1 MRNIVAIL
9 RRELQAYFVSPMA
22 YVLLMLFMFIF
33 GWFFLGYVLGYSDA
47 SMRVSMNPQFA
58 DQLNIHDLIIRG
70 LFSTFGVIMIFVAPL
85 LCMRVFSDEKRSGTA
100 ELLLT
105 APVSTLELV
114 VGKYLG
120 ALAFGA
126 VLVLMTGVFPI
137 FLRLMGAPLDVGPL
151 LAVYV
156 GTLLLVG
163 AFLAVWFFSSSFT
176 LNPVVAVFI
185 AFVTCLFFWI
195 VGFLADIGGGGGA
208 TSQLLKSLSITE
220 HYEDFLKGVIDTG
233 AVVYYLAFISFSL
246 FLTSRVIDSAR
257 WR

>member
-22 YVLLMLFMFIF
+22 YVLLMFFMFIF
-33 GWFFLGYVLGYSDA
+33 GWFFLGYVLGYSEA
-47 SMRVSMNPQFA
+47 SMQVSMNPQFA

-85 LCMRVFSDEKRSGTA
+85 LCMRVFADEKRSGTA

-105 APVSTLELV
+105 APVSTSQLV

-120 ALAFGA
+120 ALGFGS
-126 VLVLMTGVFPI
+126 VMVLMTAVFPL
-137 FLRLMGAPLDVGPL
+137 FLRMAGAPLDLGPL
-151 LAVYV
+151 MAVYL

-163 AFLAVWFFSSSFT
+163 AFLAVGVFSSSLT
-176 LNPVVAVFI
+176 PNPVVAVFI
-185 AFVTCLFFWI
+185 AFVICLFFWI
-195 VGFLADIGGGGGA
+195 VGFLANFGGGEA
-208 TSQLLKSLSITE
+208 TTQLLKSLSITE
-220 HYEDFLKGVIDTG
+220 HYEDFLKGVVDTG
-233 AVVYYLAFISFSL
+233 AVVYYLAFISFGL
-246 FLTSRVIDSAR
+246 FLTSRVIDSGR